1 MDLYQVLKR
10 PVTTEKTTILS
21 GELRQYTFE
30 VDKRA
35 NKHLIKDAVEKIFDV
50 EVTKVN
56 VLVVPSRPRR
66 WGRIQGRKPAWKKA
80 VVTLAE
86 GDSISFFEGV

>member
-1 MDLYQVLKR
+1 MDLYEVLKR

-30 VDKRA
+30 VDRRA
-35 NKHLIKDAVEKIFDV
+35 NKHLIKQAVEKIFGV
-50 EVTKVN
+50 KVVKVN
-56 VLVVPSRPRR
+56 VMTVPSRPRR
-66 WGRIQGRKPAWKKA
+66 WGRIQGRRPEWKKA
-80 VVTLAE
+80 IVKLVD

>member
-1 MDLYQVLKR
+1 MDLYEVLKR

-21 GELRQYTFE
+21 GESRQYTFE
-30 VDKRA
+30 VDGRS
-35 NKHLIKDAVEKIFDV
+35 NKHLIKQAVEKIFDV
-50 EVTKVN
+50 QVVRVN
-56 VLVVPSRPRR
+56 VMTVPSRTRR

-80 VVTLAE
+80 IVTLVD

>member
-1 MDLYQVLKR
+1 MDLYEVLKR

-30 VDKRA
+30 VDRRA
-35 NKHLIKDAVEKIFDV
+35 NKHLIKQAVEKIFDV
-50 EVTKVN
+50 KVVKVN
-56 VLVVPSRPRR
+56 VMTVPSRPRR
-66 WGRIQGRKPAWKKA
+66 WGRIQGRRPEWKKA
-80 VVTLAE
+80 IVKLVD